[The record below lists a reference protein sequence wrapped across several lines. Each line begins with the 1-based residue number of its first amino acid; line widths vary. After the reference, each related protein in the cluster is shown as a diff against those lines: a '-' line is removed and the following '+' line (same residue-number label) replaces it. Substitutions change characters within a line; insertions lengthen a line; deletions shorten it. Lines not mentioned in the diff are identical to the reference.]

1 MSHNGPNR
9 QRPWAVIPGTFG
21 TRPGHAPAANCQRVR
36 RGPAGVGRHRRPGGK
51 PGRPGKGDEL
61 SWVSFT
67 PRASKKR
74 DRTQAKLNEEELR
87 ERKAEFA
94 ADKPALMQP
103 TVGLLITKMLRDR
116 KNKQEKDE

>member
-1 MSHNGPNR
+1 MGLIH
-9 QRPWAVIPGTFG
+9 T
-21 TRPGHAPAANCQRVR
+21 
-36 RGPAGVGRHRRPGGK
+36 
-51 PGRPGKGDEL
+51 
-61 SWVSFT
+61 
-67 PRASKKR
+67 RASKKH